1 MPQAK
6 AIVPPVGNYRWR
18 ILTLLFFALSINY
31 FDRSILGVLA
41 PTLFKLFDWT
51 NKDYAL
57 INISFKAAYALGL
70 LTMGGII
77 DKIGTKKGFTLSI
90 VIWSVFGMLHATIS
104 KGFSVIGFAMAR
116 FGLGFGESGIFPASI
131 KTVAEW
137 FPKKE
142 RALATG
148 IFNAATSVGA
158 ILAPIIVGLV
168 VAEDGK
174 GWQIPFLITGVLSA
188 IWVFF
193 WFKFYQKPE
202 NHPHVSEA
210 EISHIH
216 SDSVIENEEKIP
228 WAKVLPK
235 RQTWAFALTK
245 ILDAVWWFYLFWGAK
260 FLFDQFHVDIKGL
273 ALPFIII
280 YVLADF
286 GSVFGGWLSSKM
298 IKTGLSI
305 NTARKRTL
313 LICAIIILPVVF
325 VTKVEN
331 KWLAI
336 TLIGLAAAGHQAW
349 SANVFTLASDVF
361 PKKAVG
367 SVVGIGGM
375 IGALSGIIAD
385 FSLGSVLDNK
395 GVEGYF
401 WAFLIAGSLYLIVLG
416 IVHLLM
422 PDMTPLDENLN
433 EIKVEKI

>member
-1 MPQAK
+1 MSQVRT
-6 AIVPPVGNYRWR
+6 IVPPAGNYRWR

-41 PTLFKLFDWT
+41 PTLFRIFDWT

-57 INISFKAAYALGL
+57 INISFKAAYAIGL

-77 DKIGTKKGFTLSI
+77 DRVGTKKGFALSI
-90 VIWSVFGMLHATIS
+90 LIWSFFGMMHATIT
-104 KGFSVIGFAMAR
+104 KGFSIIGFAMAR

-168 VAEDGK
+168 VAENGK
-174 GWQIPFLITGVLSA
+174 GWQIPFLMTGGLSA
-188 IWVFF
+188 LWVYF
-193 WFKFYQKPE
+193 WFRFYQKPE
-202 NHPHVSEA
+202 NHPHVTKE
-210 EISHIH
+210 EIDYIY
-216 SDSVIENEEKIP
+216 SDSIVENEEKIP
-228 WAKVLPK
+228 WTKVIPK

-286 GSVFGGWLSSKM
+286 GSIFGGWLSSKM
-298 IKTGLSI
+298 IKSGLSI

-313 LICAIIILPVVF
+313 LICALVILPVIF
-325 VTKVEN
+325 VTKVQN
-331 KWLAI
+331 QWIAI
-336 TLIGLAAAGHQAW
+336 ILIGIAAAGHQAW
-349 SANVFTLASDVF
+349 SANVFTLTSDVF
-361 PKKAVG
+361 PKKAVA

-375 IGALSGIIAD
+375 VGALAGIIAD

-401 WAFLIAGSLYLIVLG
+401 FAFLVAGSLYLIVLG
-416 IVHLLM
+416 IVHLLI

-433 EIKVEKI
+433 PTKHT

>member
-1 MPQAK
+1 MPQIRT
-6 AIVPPVGNYRWR
+6 IVPPAGNYRWR

-41 PTLFKLFDWT
+41 PTLFRIFDWT

-57 INISFKAAYALGL
+57 INISFKAAYAIGL

-77 DKIGTKKGFTLSI
+77 DRVGTKKGFTLSI
-90 VIWSVFGMLHATIS
+90 VIWSIFGMLHATIT
-104 KGFSVIGFAMAR
+104 KGFSIIGFAMAR

-142 RALATG
+142 RAFATG
-148 IFNAATSVGA
+148 IFNAATSIGA
-158 ILAPIIVGLV
+158 ILAPIVVGLV
-168 VAEDGK
+168 VAENGK
-174 GWQIPFLITGVLSA
+174 GWQIPFLVTGGLSA
-188 IWVFF
+188 LWVYF
-193 WFKFYQKPE
+193 WFRFYQKPE
-202 NHPHVSEA
+202 NHPHVTKE
-210 EISHIH
+210 EIDYIY
-216 SDSVIENEEKIP
+216 SDSKVENEEKIP
-228 WAKVLPK
+228 WAKVIPK

-286 GSVFGGWLSSKM
+286 GSIFGGWLSSKM
-298 IKTGLSI
+298 IKSGLSV
-305 NTARKRTL
+305 NSARKWTL
-313 LICAIIILPVVF
+313 LICALIILPVIF
-325 VTKVEN
+325 VTKVQN
-331 KWLAI
+331 QWIAI
-336 TLIGLAAAGHQAW
+336 FLIGLAAAGHQAW
-349 SANVFTLASDVF
+349 SANVFTLTSDVF
-361 PKKAVG
+361 PKKAVA

-375 IGALSGIIAD
+375 VGALAGIIAD

-401 WAFLIAGSLYLIVLG
+401 FAFLVAGSLYLIILG

-433 EIKVEKI
+433 PTKHS

>member
-1 MPQAK
+1 MKQNVV
-6 AIVPPVGNYRWR
+6 ISPPKGNYRWR

-51 NKDYAL
+51 NKDYAY
-57 INISFKAAYALGL
+57 INMAFKAAYALGL
-70 LTMGGII
+70 LTMGGLI

-90 VIWSVFGMLHATIS
+90 AIWSIFGMLHATITKS
-104 KGFSVIGFAMAR
+104 FSFIGFTIAR
-116 FGLGFGESGIFPASI
+116 FGLGFGESGLFPASI

-158 ILAPIIVGLV
+158 ILAPIVVGLV
-168 VAEDGK
+168 VAENGK
-174 GWQIPFLITGVLSA
+174 GWQIPFLITGGLSS
-188 IWVFF
+188 IWLFL
-193 WFKFYQKPE
+193 WFRLYHKPE
-202 NHPHVSEA
+202 NHPHVTQE
-210 EISHIH
+210 EIKYIL
-216 SDSVIENEEKIP
+216 SDSVVENEEKIP
-228 WAKVLPK
+228 WRKVLPK

-245 ILDAVWWFYLFWGAK
+245 VLDAVWWFYLFWGAK
-260 FLFDQFHVDIKGL
+260 FLFDQFQVDIKGL
-273 ALPFIII
+273 ALPFLII
-280 YVLADF
+280 YLLADA
-286 GSVFGGWLSSKM
+286 GSIFGGWLSSKM
-298 IKTGLSI
+298 ISTGLSI
-305 NTARKRTL
+305 NAARKRTL
-313 LICAIIILPVVF
+313 LICALIILPVSF
-325 VTKVEN
+325 VTKVDN
-331 KWLAI
+331 QWIAI
-336 TLIGLAAAGHQAW
+336 LLIGLAAAGHQAW

-361 PKKAVG
+361 PKKATA

-375 IGALSGIIAD
+375 VGALSGIIAD

-401 WAFLIAGSLYLIVLG
+401 FAFLIAGSLYLIVLG

-433 EIKVEKI
+433 PTTHR

>member
-1 MPQAK
+1 MSQANIPK
-6 AIVPPVGNYRWR
+6 VRNYRWR

-41 PTLFKLFDWT
+41 PTLFRIFDWT

-77 DKIGTKKGFTLSI
+77 DRVGTKKGFTLSI
-90 VIWSVFGMLHATIS
+90 AIWSIFGMLHATIT
-104 KGFSVIGFAMAR
+104 KGFSIIGFAMAR

-142 RALATG
+142 RAFATG

-168 VAEDGK
+168 VSEDGK
-174 GWQIPFLITGVLSA
+174 GWQIPFLITGGVSA
-188 IWVFF
+188 LWVFL
-193 WFKFYQKPE
+193 WHRLYQKPE
-202 NHPHVSEA
+202 NHPHVSKE
-210 EISHIH
+210 EVEYIN
-216 SDSVIENEEKIP
+216 SDSVVENEDKIP

-245 ILDAVWWFYLFWGAK
+245 VLDAVWWFYLFWGAK

-273 ALPFIII
+273 ALPFFII
-280 YVLADF
+280 YVLADL

-298 IKTGLSI
+298 ISSGLSI
-305 NTARKRTL
+305 NAARKRTL
-313 LICAIIILPVVF
+313 LICYLNHITKVSL

-331 KWLAI
+331 QWIAI
-336 TLIGLAAAGHQAW
+336 
-349 SANVFTLASDVF
+349 V
-361 PKKAVG
+361 
-367 SVVGIGGM
+367 
-375 IGALSGIIAD
+375 
-385 FSLGSVLDNK
+385 
-395 GVEGYF
+395 
-401 WAFLIAGSLYLIVLG
+401 
-416 IVHLLM
+416 
-422 PDMTPLDENLN
+422 
-433 EIKVEKI
+433 

>member
-1 MPQAK
+1 MPQIK
-6 AIVPPVGNYRWR
+6 AIIPPAGNYRWR
-18 ILTLLFFALSINY
+18 ILTLLFLALSINY

-41 PTLFKLFDWT
+41 PTLFRIFDWT

-57 INISFKAAYALGL
+57 INISFKAAYAIGL

-77 DKIGTKKGFTLSI
+77 DRVGTKKGFTLSI
-90 VIWSVFGMLHATIS
+90 VIWSIFGMLHATITKS
-104 KGFSVIGFAMAR
+104 FSIIGFAMAR

-158 ILAPIIVGLV
+158 ILAPIVVSLI
-168 VAEDGK
+168 VAENGK
-174 GWQIPFLITGVLSA
+174 GWQIPFLITGGLSA
-188 IWVFF
+188 LWVFF
-193 WFKFYQKPE
+193 WFRFYQKPE
-202 NHPHVSEA
+202 NHPHVSKE
-210 EISHIH
+210 EIEYIQ
-216 SDSVIENEEKIP
+216 SDTVKENAEKIP
-228 WAKVLPK
+228 WSKVIPK

-286 GSVFGGWLSSKM
+286 GSIFGGWLSSKM
-298 IKTGLSI
+298 IKSGLSI
-305 NTARKRTL
+305 NVARKRTL
-313 LICAIIILPVVF
+313 LICALVILPVVF
-325 VTKVEN
+325 VTKVQN
-331 KWLAI
+331 QWIAI
-336 TLIGLAAAGHQAW
+336 ILIGLAAAGHQAW

-361 PKKAVG
+361 PKKAVA

-375 IGALSGIIAD
+375 VGALAGIVAD
-385 FSLGSVLDNK
+385 LSLGSVLDNK

-401 WAFLIAGSLYLIVLG
+401 FAFLVAGSLYLIVLG

-433 EIKVEKI
+433 PTIHT